1 MYDLA
6 VVLGEDELCVVCVDG
21 VVFVCCVAGGVEAEC
36 GVCDPA
42 EVCCVVV
49 EEPSWVVWWAD
60 GDAGVDVPACGFGVF
75 CDVRGERRRCG
86 HIDAGEFGVEACV
99 FCDACDGE
107 VVGVRVVEVWEEED
121 VRLDGADDAGDFVPG
136 FDGMDDLSVG
146 KVEEDAL
153 DGPGVGVGVCRRNGV
168 WVLWWL

>member
-6 VVLGEDELCVVCVDG
+6 VVLGEYELRVVCVDG

-36 GVCDPA
+36 GVCDPP

-49 EEPSWVVWWAD
+49 EEPAWVDGWAD
-60 GDAGVDVPACGFGVF
+60 GDAGVDVPACGFWVF
-75 CDVRGERRRCG
+75 CYVCRERGRCG
-86 HIDAGEFGVEACV
+86 HIDACEFGVESRV
-99 FCDACDGE
+99 FCDAGNGE
-107 VVGVRVVEVWEEED
+107 VVGVRVLEVGEEED

-146 KVEEDAL
+146 QVEEDAL
-153 DGPGVGVGVCRRNGV
+153 DWPGVGVGVCRRSGV